1 MVYSYGGIGILS
13 SNKKG
18 KTMKT
23 RKNTD
28 ESQNN
33 MWANYSIYM
42 KLKNRQQQPK
52 KVGGFD

>member
-1 MVYSYGGIGILS
+1 
-13 SNKKG
+13 
-18 KTMKT
+18 MKT